1 MQVLAGKYPNEYEI
15 IYAEQLIYGVET
27 FHQDRKKL
35 KIAKTI
41 LLKYKDDSRAKLLL
55 SKLDNSNLY
64 LIIILILFSLISLGL
79 ILYFKRYK
87 NPLVIK
93 LSKNPNQLK
102 SLNPT
107 QLQEAKSRLEKID
120 RLNSILALA
129 DIQQE
134 NFNTA
139 LSFFRSTNEQKAE
152 LLAKQIEAKEVL
164 KEGEYYRV
172 NLDEEFNLNS
182 LKTFLLY
189 ISEKHSPQI
198 KKKIIDEH
206 DKVFVI
212 SNEEEQNN
220 MAKLA
225 HDKTDRIIAPNSAE
239 LTELMLS
246 DDGEAVFI
254 KILSKCLSFKDVSP
268 YQLNGDVKNASNFF
282 GRVEILRE
290 IISNDNVNY
299 LLVGARKLGKSSI
312 LKALEYRYE
321 GSSKVNCYYVT
332 LDESGDVLYELAKV
346 LGLEREASLEEIVQK
361 IKAQKRKPIFLIDE
375 ADKFVQYEKE
385 NGYLITSVFRKLSQ
399 EGDVMFVL
407 AGFWTL
413 YEYVTLDYQSPLKNF
428 GKLITLGGLE
438 EEACQELMIEPM
450 KRIGVSYENESM
462 VEKLTKFCGYRA
474 NYIATVCDVVLR
486 NLKTSV
492 ISEVDIKNALNDTSV
507 STMLLEWGTLSPNK
521 EANRLDRLIVY
532 LTIKQESFRLGDVI
546 EGLKEKGLNID
557 ISKVNESLDR
567 LVLGYVIGK
576 LQGNYFYNIPLLQER
591 LLEEDLEYLVDGEV
605 LGLR

>member
-1 MQVLAGKYPNEYEI
+1 MSI
-15 IYAEQLIYGVET
+15 ICWSELENWGN
-27 FHQDRKKL
+27 L
-35 KIAKTI
+35 
-41 LLKYKDDSRAKLLL
+41 
-55 SKLDNSNLY
+55 LY
-64 LIIILILFSLISLGL
+64 LKHWSS
-79 ILYFKRYK
+79 
-87 NPLVIK
+87 
-93 LSKNPNQLK
+93 
-102 SLNPT
+102 
-107 QLQEAKSRLEKID
+107 
-120 RLNSILALA
+120 
-129 DIQQE
+129 
-134 NFNTA
+134 
-139 LSFFRSTNEQKAE
+139 
-152 LLAKQIEAKEVL
+152 
-164 KEGEYYRV
+164 GE
-172 NLDEEFNLNS
+172 
-182 LKTFLLY
+182 
-189 ISEKHSPQI
+189 
-198 KKKIIDEH
+198 
-206 DKVFVI
+206 
-212 SNEEEQNN
+212 
-220 MAKLA
+220 
-225 HDKTDRIIAPNSAE
+225 
-239 LTELMLS
+239 
-246 DDGEAVFI
+246 
-254 KILSKCLSFKDVSP
+254 
-268 YQLNGDVKNASNFF
+268 
-282 GRVEILRE
+282 
-290 IISNDNVNY
+290 
-299 LLVGARKLGKSSI
+299 
-312 LKALEYRYE
+312 
-321 GSSKVNCYYVT
+321 
-332 LDESGDVLYELAKV
+332 VLYELAKV
-346 LGLEREASLEEIVQK
+346 LGLERGASLEEIVEK

-605 LGLR
+605 LGFNVTHIGRSI